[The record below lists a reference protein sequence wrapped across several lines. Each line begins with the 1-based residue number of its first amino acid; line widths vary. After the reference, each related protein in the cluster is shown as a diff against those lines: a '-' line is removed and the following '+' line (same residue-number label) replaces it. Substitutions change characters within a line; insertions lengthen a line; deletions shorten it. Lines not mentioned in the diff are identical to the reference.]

1 MSKNKSLVI
10 LSIVIL
16 LSLAC
21 FVSPANAEK
30 ENENLHQK
38 VYYFW
43 GTGCA
48 HCKNV
53 VKSGIL
59 EEVGSSEF
67 VDVYSLE
74 VYNNQTNRELYHYF
88 ADKLGISVKDRGIP
102 FLVIEVEGCGE
113 NYSYLMGDSAIIEN
127 LKEKVFGCS
136 PVEEIDPGRTSSDNK
151 NAERITLWSII
162 IAALVDS
169 INPCAF
175 GVLIFLLATMLSMSS
190 PKRALKYGLL
200 YVLIIFIVYFS
211 AGMGLMKI
219 LMNYSDAMNYVIL
232 AAAIIVLIGGIIE
245 IKDFFWYGKGVSLR
259 IPSRVKP
266 FLERISKKG
275 TVWAVILLGI
285 VVALVELP
293 CTGGIYLAILSVMHV
308 NKTFGVGYLF
318 LYNLI
323 FVLPLLAMVVFAY
336 FGTKTQK
343 ITKWTEE
350 HKKWMRLAAGIVMVA
365 LSVYLLN
372 SIYNFI

>member
-1 MSKNKSLVI
+1 
-10 LSIVIL
+10 
-16 LSLAC
+16 
-21 FVSPANAEK
+21 
-30 ENENLHQK
+30 
-38 VYYFW
+38 
-43 GTGCA
+43 
-48 HCKNV
+48 
-53 VKSGIL
+53 
-59 EEVGSSEF
+59 
-67 VDVYSLE
+67 
-74 VYNNQTNRELYHYF
+74 
-88 ADKLGISVKDRGIP
+88 
-102 FLVIEVEGCGE
+102 
-113 NYSYLMGDSAIIEN
+113 
-127 LKEKVFGCS
+127 
-136 PVEEIDPGRTSSDNK
+136 
-151 NAERITLWSII
+151 
-162 IAALVDS
+162 
-169 INPCAF
+169 
-175 GVLIFLLATMLSMSS
+175 
-190 PKRALKYGLL
+190 
-200 YVLIIFIVYFS
+200 VYFS

>member
-1 MSKNKSLVI
+1 MNKEKKLVVLFI
-10 LSIVIL
+10 FVLFSF
-16 LSLAC
+16 AC
-21 FVSPANAEK
+21 FVSPTSDGS
-30 ENENLHQK
+30 ENETLHK
-38 VYYFW
+38 TVYFFW

-48 HCKNV
+48 HCKTV
-53 VKSGIL
+53 MKSGIL
-59 EEVGSSEF
+59 EEVNSSEF

-74 VYNNQTNRELYHYF
+74 VYNNQKNRGLYNNF
-88 ADKLGISVKDRGIP
+88 ADKLGISVTDRGIP

-113 NYSYLMGDSAIIEN
+113 NYSYLMGDYAIMNN

-136 PVEEIDPGRTSSDNK
+136 PFEEIVPERTSSDNQH
-151 NAERITLWSII
+151 AEKITLGSII

-190 PKRALKYGLL
+190 PKRALKYGLI

-219 LMNYSDAMNYVIL
+219 LMNYSETMNYFIL
-232 AAAIIVLIGGIIE
+232 ISAILVLIGGLIE
-245 IKDFFWYGKGVSLR
+245 IKDFFWYGKGISLK
-259 IPSRVKP
+259 IPSKVKP
-266 FLERISKKG
+266 FLEKISKKG
-275 TVWAVILLGI
+275 TLWAVIILGI
-285 VVALVELP
+285 IVALVELP

-318 LYNLI
+318 LYNFI
-323 FVLPLLAMVVFAY
+323 FVLPLVVMVLLTY

-350 HKKWMRLAAGIVMVA
+350 HKKWMRLAAGIVMIS